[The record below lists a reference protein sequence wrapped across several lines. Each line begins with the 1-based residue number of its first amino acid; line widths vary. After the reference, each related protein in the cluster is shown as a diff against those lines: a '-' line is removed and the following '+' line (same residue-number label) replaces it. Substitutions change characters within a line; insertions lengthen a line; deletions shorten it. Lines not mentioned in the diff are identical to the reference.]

1 MAIRTKAKKPT
12 AKKQAT
18 RNTKK
23 DKQEEVEQKEA
34 KRTINEQLKRYR
46 SQYEPHANRD
56 SGISLDNGD
65 DVATLLRAF
74 APDRVVQIA
83 SVLLDEDL
91 NKRYGKLNAGQR
103 RMNAGN
109 RIRNAIKRGDVTMKD
124 LKKAAR
130 S

>member
-23 DKQEEVEQKEA
+23 DKKEETEQKEA
-34 KRTINEQLKRYR
+34 RRTINEQLKKYR
-46 SQYEPHANRD
+46 SQYEPHGNRE
-56 SGISLDNGD
+56 SGVSLDNGD
-65 DVATLLRAF
+65 DVATFLRAF
-74 APDRVVQIA
+74 APDRVVKIA
-83 SVLLDEDL
+83 SALLDEDF
-91 NKRYGKLNAGQR
+91 NKRYGHLNAGQR

-109 RIRNAIKRGDVTMKD
+109 RIRNAIKRGDTTMKD

-130 S
+130 A